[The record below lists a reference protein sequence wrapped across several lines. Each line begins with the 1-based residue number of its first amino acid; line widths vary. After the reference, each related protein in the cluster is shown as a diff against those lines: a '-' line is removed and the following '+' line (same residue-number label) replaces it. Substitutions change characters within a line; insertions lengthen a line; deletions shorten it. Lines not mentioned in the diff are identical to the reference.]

1 MVGGLIIAAVI
12 AFLLARLFLAH
23 RRYRREIE
31 RRIEQIVCGDVV
43 NVPKGG

>member
-12 AFLLARLFLAH
+12 AFLLARLFLA
-23 RRYRREIE
+23 RRKYRREIE
-31 RRIEQIVCGDVV
+31 IEQIVCGDVV